1 MNDQCNCM
9 NDQCNWYEG
18 VPPQAKRSRKRTFD
32 DEEGKVYVQRLANGL
47 KDLQDRLKNVDKRET
62 EELRKHSYG
71 STEEVKESK

>member
-1 MNDQCNCM
+1 MNDQCNCHGGYA
-9 NDQCNWYEG
+9 DCYEG
-18 VPPQAKRSRKRTFD
+18 VPPQAKRSRKRRFD

-47 KDLQDRLKNVDKRET
+47 KDLQDRLRNVDKWEK